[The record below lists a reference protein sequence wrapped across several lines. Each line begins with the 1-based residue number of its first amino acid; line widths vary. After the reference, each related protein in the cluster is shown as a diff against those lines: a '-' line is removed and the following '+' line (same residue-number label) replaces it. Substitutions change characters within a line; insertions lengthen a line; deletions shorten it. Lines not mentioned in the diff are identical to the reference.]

1 MGGVGAAPR
10 RHAARWRS
18 DAWHDQSSGVSRMN
32 VSVIICAY
40 SMERWEELVAA
51 VQSCF
56 DQTRA
61 PEEVIVVIDYNEELR
76 ARAVNEF
83 SNVIVTVNSS
93 VKGLSGARNA
103 GVQLA
108 HGDVVVFLDDDAYA
122 EPQWLENLVR
132 PFDDERVAGVG
143 GWIVPHWPG
152 EEPSWF
158 PETFYWVLG
167 CSYAGL
173 PPDLSHIRN
182 PIGSNMAL
190 RKHVVDRVGGFSS
203 GLGRISD
210 ALLGGEETELC
221 IRYSDQFRDDYFVLA
236 RGAIVHHRVPQ
247 SRLTFHYF
255 WSRCWS
261 EGLSKA
267 VIASLVGSGAGLAA
281 ERAHLLRSLPRE
293 VAHSVVRAVREPSA
307 MLRRIGFVAIGSAT
321 TVAGFLWGRRSLR
334 GSPGESPDA
343 TKLSR
348 AEKPEWMPIA
358 LVEMSTDDVD
368 AGAQIRAKPG
378 QRVWVEVRRA
388 GQIVGIREVVNETVT
403 TTTAALREVTEGFSD
418 VVPSALGDVA
428 DERLARAS
436 VIVPTI
442 CEDPEELSELVASL
456 LQLDYPDFEV
466 IVVDNRS
473 SAKKT
478 PLSFNHDSARLR
490 VIDEVR
496 PGVSAARN
504 TGATIATGEF
514 LAFTDDDALVDRG
527 WLRALGARFALDPSV
542 DAVGGLVLPAELET
556 QAQLWFE
563 EFYGGF
569 SQSFQAS
576 TVSLEMHDARD
587 GLFPYNAGRF
597 GAGCNM
603 AVRRSAFM
611 SVGGFDVELGVGTP
625 TRGGEDLAMFL
636 NVLFGG
642 GSLAFEPGALVR
654 HHHRR
659 SQSAFMRQVF
669 GYGVGL
675 GAMYSS
681 VVRKD
686 PRHLWA
692 MAKRVP
698 AAIRLLVRPRT
709 ERSVSSM
716 SSYPSPTLAVQI
728 MGLACGPVAYV
739 RSVRWGRRFHG

>member
-1 MGGVGAAPR
+1 MSP
-10 RHAARWRS
+10 
-18 DAWHDQSSGVSRMN
+18 MN
-32 VSVIICAY
+32 VSVVICAY
-40 SMERWEELVAA
+40 TMERWDELVAA

-61 PEEVIVVIDYNEELR
+61 PQEVILVIDYNEELR
-76 ARAVNEF
+76 ARAVHEF
-83 SNVIVTVNSS
+83 SDVVVTVNNS

-103 GVQLA
+103 GVHLA
-108 HGDVVVFLDDDAYA
+108 HGDIVVFLDDDAYA

-132 PFDDERVAGVG
+132 PFADERVAGVG

-173 PPDLSHIRN
+173 PPDGSHIRN

-190 RKHVVDRVGGFSS
+190 RRHVVDRVGGFSS

-210 ALLGGEETELC
+210 APLGGEETELC
-221 IRYSDQFRDDYFVLA
+221 IRYSAKFRDDYFVLA
-236 RGAIVHHRVPQ
+236 RAAIVHHRVPQ
-247 SRLTFHYF
+247 SRLTLHYF
-255 WSRCWS
+255 WRRCWS

-307 MLRRIGFVAIGSAT
+307 MTRRICFVAIGSAT
-321 TVAGFLWGRRSLR
+321 TVAGFLWGGRSLQR
-334 GSPGESPDA
+334 SLGDSPDA
-343 TKLSR
+343 TKLSHGD
-348 AEKPEWMPIA
+348 KPEWLPIA
-358 LVEMSTDDVD
+358 LVEMSTDDLD
-368 AGAQIRAKPG
+368 AGAEVHAKRG
-378 QRVWVEVRRA
+378 QRVWIEVRRA
-388 GQIVGIREVVNETVT
+388 RQIVGISEVVNETGEIA
-403 TTTAALREVTEGFSD
+403 TAAIREATEAFGD
-418 VVPSALGDVA
+418 VVPSALGEVP
-428 DERLARAS
+428 DERLAKAS

-466 IVVDNRS
+466 IVVDNRPG
-473 SAKKT
+473 AEKT
-478 PLSFNHDSARLR
+478 SLSFLHENGRVR
-490 VIDEVR
+490 VIDESR

-504 TGATIATGEF
+504 TGVRVASGDF
-514 LAFTDDDALVDRG
+514 FAFTDDDVLVDRG
-527 WLRALGARFALDPSV
+527 WLRALGARFALDPSI
-542 DAVGGLVLPAELET
+542 DAIGGLVLPAELET

-576 TVSLEMHDARD
+576 TVSLTMHDASD
-587 GLFPYNAGRF
+587 ELFPYNAGRF

-611 SVGGFDVELGVGTP
+611 NVGGFDVELGVGTP
-625 TRGGEDLAMFL
+625 TKGGEDLAMFL
-636 NVLFGG
+636 NVLFAGG
-642 GSLAFEPGALVR
+642 VLAFEPGALVR

-659 SQSAFMRQVF
+659 SQSAFTRQVF

-681 VVRKD
+681 VVRKS
-686 PRHLWA
+686 PRHLVA
-692 MAKRVP
+692 MVRRVP
-698 AAIRLLVRPRT
+698 AAIRLLVRPRA

-716 SSYPSPTLAVQI
+716 SSYPRSTLVVQI
-728 MGLACGPVAYV
+728 MGLVCGPIAYV
-739 RSVRWGRRFHG
+739 RSVRKGRRPHE